1 MVMTYRYTSAFSVK
15 CLKWKFLGLQYACN
29 LRINL
34 FYTNSSHFQ
43 FVLERGDGVYS
54 KSNEILLHYYFLLL
68 CTLKRHINITPH
80 SLHKQAYF
88 FPKIFHSEH
97 SYSNHRLL
105 ILREIFHRISSKMGN
120 YRSFEMFWS
129 FVLLF
134 LQKPFFYFFYLTKEI
149 IWM

>member
-1 MVMTYRYTSAFSVK
+1 MVKTYRYTSVLSVK

-43 FVLERGDGVYS
+43 FVLERKDRVYS
-54 KSNEILLHYYFLLL
+54 KINEVLLHYYFLLQ
-68 CTLKRHINITPH
+68 CTLKRHISITCH

-88 FPKIFHSEH
+88 FPKIVHSEQ

-105 ILREIFHRISSKMGN
+105 ILREVFHRISSKTGIN
-120 YRSFEMFWS
+120 RSFEMFWS